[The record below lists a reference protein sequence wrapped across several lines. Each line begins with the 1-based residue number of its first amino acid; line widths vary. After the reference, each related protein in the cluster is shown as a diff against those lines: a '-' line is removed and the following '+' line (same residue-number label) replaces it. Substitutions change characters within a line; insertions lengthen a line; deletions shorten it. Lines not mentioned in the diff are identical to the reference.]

1 MSKPTIVCISDA
13 YRELEAMLRPQP
25 DDAYALECFDSVDE
39 ARAWIEQALGS
50 GAELVGALMED
61 SGHAEL
67 PVMVHRLPEAGD
79 RAPETLRPMV
89 RDMLARFELDGLR
102 ARNQLLESLSDV
114 GVALAGSFDIQAIL
128 RKTREAAE
136 QLTKGR
142 TVEVLYKGCDAI
154 HSRALWHPEQPSAGS
169 MQRDERRRM
178 LVRVSRDHDEVPTAF
193 EHGSRLFLPIAYQT
207 ELLGLL
213 ILSTGDGFLA
223 EGPGFHPEAKKL
235 LSILCLQ
242 TATALRNIHLTQER
256 IQFERLSAVGRMIG
270 SIVHDFRSPLTAL
283 RGYAGMLTNLDLNK
297 RERGAYGHSVIEECD
312 RLNHMVDELLEFTRG
327 GHFDLSPEWFR
338 PAPYLG
344 ALAARLRAQFAERH
358 IRVELELGY
367 SGEIFGDK
375 KRLDR
380 ALWNIAINACQA
392 MSDGGQLILRSER
405 AGDGVCLSVE
415 DNGSGIPEEVQH
427 RIFEP
432 FFSYGKSEGIG
443 LGMLIAQKVVE
454 DHGGEITV
462 ESEEGVGTQVRLYLP
477 VGEPEQPTAVAASTK
492 TGVS

>member
-1 MSKPTIVCISDA
+1 MSKPTIICVGDA
-13 YRELEAMLRPQP
+13 RRELEAVLRPQL

-39 ARAWIEQALGS
+39 ARAWIEQALES
-50 GAELVGALMED
+50 GAEIVGALMED
-61 SGHAEL
+61 SRGAEL
-67 PVMVHRLPEAGD
+67 PVKVHPLPKTGD

-89 RDMLARFELDGLR
+89 RDILKRFELDGLR

-136 QLTKGR
+136 QLAKGR
-142 TVEVLYKGCDAI
+142 TVEVLYKGCDTI
-154 HSRALWHPEQPSAGS
+154 HSRALWHPEQPDPDHMG
-169 MQRDERRRM
+169 RDERRAM
-178 LVRVSRDHDEVPTAF
+178 LARVSKDYDEVPTAF
-193 EHGSRLFLPIAYQT
+193 EHGCRLFLPIAYQS
-207 ELLGLL
+207 ELIGLL
-213 ILSTGDGFLA
+213 VLSRGDSFSP
-223 EGPGFHPEAKKL
+223 EGQKL

-297 RERGAYGHSVIEECD
+297 RERGDYGQSVIEECD
-312 RLNHMVDELLEFTRG
+312 RLNEMVDELLEFTRG
-327 GHFDLSPEWFR
+327 SHFDLSREWVR

-344 ALAARLRAQFAERH
+344 ALAARLRAQFRERH

-367 SGEIFGDK
+367 SGEIFVDK

-380 ALWNIAINACQA
+380 ALWNVAINACQA
-392 MSDGGQLILRSER
+392 MSDGGQLILRSECF
-405 AGDGVCLSVE
+405 GNGVCLSVE
-415 DNGSGIPEEVQH
+415 DDGSGIPEEVKH

-443 LGMLIAQKVVE
+443 LGMLIAQKAVE

-462 ESEEGVGTQVRLYLP
+462 ESEEGVGTQVRFYLP
-477 VGEPEQPTAVAASTK
+477 VDASKQPTAVAASAK
-492 TGVS
+492 ASAN

>member
-13 YRELEAMLRPQP
+13 HRELEVLLRPQP
-25 DDAYALECFDSVDE
+25 DDAYALECFDSVE
-39 ARAWIEQALGS
+39 KARVWIKQALES
-50 GAELVGALMED
+50 GVELVGALMED
-61 SGHAEL
+61 SGDVEL
-67 PVMVHRLPEAGD
+67 PLVVHHLPEAGD

-89 RDMLARFELDGLR
+89 RAILARFELDALR
-102 ARNQLLESLSDV
+102 ARSQRLESLSDV

-128 RKTREAAE
+128 RKTGEAAE
-136 QLTKGR
+136 QLAHGC
-142 TVEVLYKGCDAI
+142 TVEVLYKGCDTI
-154 HSRALWHPEQPSAGS
+154 HSRALWHPEPPGPDH
-169 MQRDERRRM
+169 MGRDERRAM
-178 LVRVSRDHDEVPTAF
+178 LTRVSRDHDEAPTAF
-193 EHGSRLFLPIAYQT
+193 EHGGRLFLPIAYQT

-213 ILSTGDGFLA
+213 VLSTKEGF
-223 EGPGFHPEAKKL
+223 GPESKKL

-283 RGYAGMLTNLDLNK
+283 RGYAGMLANLDLNK
-297 RERGAYGHSVIEECD
+297 RERGAYGNSVIEECD
-312 RLNHMVDELLEFTRG
+312 RLNDMVDELLEFTRG
-327 GHFDLSPEWFR
+327 GNFDLSPEWFH

-367 SGEIFGDK
+367 SGEIFVDK

-380 ALWNIAINACQA
+380 ALWNVAINACQA
-392 MSDGGQLILRSER
+392 MSDGGHLILRSER
-405 AGDGVCLSVE
+405 FSNGVCLSVE
-415 DNGSGIPEEVQH
+415 DDGGGIPEEVQH

-462 ESEEGVGTQVRLYLP
+462 ESEEGVGTQVRFYLP
-477 VGEPEQPTAVAASTK
+477 VDSSEQPTAVAASTK
-492 TGVS
+492 ATAT

>member
-1 MSKPTIVCISDA
+1 MKLSDPAEYVKKLTAVLEVTKAYRGIIHLDILLSTIVETA
-13 YRELEAMLRPQP
+13 AEKR
-25 DDAYALECFDSVDE
+25 ALE
-39 ARAWIEQALGS
+39 S
-50 GAELVGALMED
+50 GTELVGALMEGSFD
-61 SGHAEL
+61 AEL
-67 PVMVHRLPEAGD
+67 PVMVYRLPDAEN

-89 RDMLARFELDGLR
+89 RDILGRFELEGLR

-128 RKTREAAE
+128 RKTQGAAE
-136 QLTKGR
+136 QLAKVR

-154 HSRALWHPEQPSAGS
+154 HSRALWHPDQPGPGH
-169 MQRDERRRM
+169 MGRDERRAM
-178 LVRVSRDHDEVPTAF
+178 LARVSRGHDEVPTAF
-193 EHGSRLFLPIAYQT
+193 EHGSRLFLPIAYQA

-213 ILSTGDGFLA
+213 VLRTGDGFGP
-223 EGPGFHPEAKKL
+223 EGQKL
-235 LSILCLQ
+235 LSILTLQ

-283 RGYAGMLTNLDLNK
+283 RGYAGMLTNLELSK
-297 RERGAYGHSVIEECD
+297 RERSAYGHSVVEECD

-327 GHFDLSPEWFR
+327 GHFDLSLEWFR

-344 ALAARLRAQFAERH
+344 ALAARLHTQFAERH

-367 SGEIFGDK
+367 SGEIFVDK

-380 ALWNIAINACQA
+380 ALWNVAINACQA
-392 MSDGGQLILRSER
+392 MSDGGELILRSESFGNR
-405 AGDGVCLSVE
+405 VCLSVE
-415 DNGSGIPEEVQH
+415 DDGSGIPEEVQH

-443 LGMLIAQKVVE
+443 LGMLIAQKFVE
-454 DHGGEITV
+454 DHGGQITV
-462 ESEEGVGTQVRLYLP
+462 ESEEGVGTQVRFYLP
-477 VGEPEQPTAVAASTK
+477 VDGSGQPTAVAEHELASK
-492 TGVS
+492 SKSPESPLR

>member
-1 MSKPTIVCISDA
+1 MSKPIIVCIADA
-13 YRELEAMLRPQP
+13 HRELEALLRPQP
-25 DDAYALECFDSVDE
+25 NDAYALECFESIDE
-39 ARAWIEQALGS
+39 ARVWIEQALKS
-50 GAELVGALMED
+50 GTELVGALIED
-61 SGHAEL
+61 FRDAEL
-67 PVMVHRLPEAGD
+67 PVMVHRLPEARD
-79 RAPETLRPMV
+79 RAPETLRA
-89 RDMLARFELDGLR
+89 MLGDILTRFELDGLR

-128 RKTREAAE
+128 RKTREAAD
-136 QLTKGR
+136 QLAKGR
-142 TVEVLYKGCDAI
+142 TVEVLYKGCDRI
-154 HSRALWHPEQPSAGS
+154 HSRALWHPEQPSPGS
-169 MQRDERRRM
+169 MARDERRRM
-178 LVRVSRDHDEVPTAF
+178 LARVSRDHDDVPTAF
-193 EHGSRLFLPIAYQT
+193 EHGGRLFLPIAYQR

-213 ILSTGDGFLA
+213 VLSTGFTR
-223 EGPGFHPEAKKL
+223 EGQKL

-283 RGYAGMLTNLDLNK
+283 RGYAGMLTNLDLNNK
-297 RERGAYGHSVIEECD
+297 ERDTYGHSVIEECD

-327 GHFDLSPEWFR
+327 GHFNLSPEWFR

-344 ALAARLRAQFAERH
+344 ALAERLRAQFAERH

-367 SGEIFGDK
+367 SGEIFVEK

-380 ALWNIAINACQA
+380 ALWNVAINACQA
-392 MSDGGQLILRSER
+392 MSDGGRLILRSEP
-405 AGDGVCLSVE
+405 ASNGVCLSVE
-415 DNGSGIPEEVQH
+415 DDGSGIPEEVQH

-462 ESEEGVGTQVRLYLP
+462 ESKEGVGTRVRLYLP
-477 VGEPEQPTAVAASTK
+477 VERAEQPLVVAANTK
-492 TGVS
+492 ASAN